1 MAYTEQTFFQKIK
14 PMVIKDMQENKIL
27 ASLTAAQAFI
37 ESSKGNSGLT
47 RDCNNLFGIKGTY
60 NGQSGTYWTTEYYN
74 GVATR
79 VRAAF
84 RKYPSWQESIG
95 DHSGMFNRMA
105 RYKNLRGL
113 TDYQKACVNVK
124 QDGYATSPTYTNTLF
139 TTINRY
145 QLYSWDAEALGKPV
159 AVINTTPTK
168 ALQKAIALPTL
179 KVGVK
184 SDYVLHWQKFLNLNG
199 YFCGNEDGKFGKNTE
214 EAVKAFQYSKGL
226 TPDGIIGADTWRSI
240 GLTA

>member
-1 MAYTEQTFFQKIK
+1 MAYTEQSFLRKIK
-14 PMVIKDMQENKIL
+14 PMVIKDMQESKIL

-37 ESSKGNSGLT
+37 ESNKGNSGLT
-47 RDCNNLFGIKGTY
+47 VQCNNLFGIKGQY
-60 NGQSGTYWTTEYYN
+60 NGQSETFWTTEYYN

-84 RKYPSWQESIG
+84 RKYPSWQESIT

-113 TDYQKACVNVK
+113 TDYQKACVYVK

-139 TTINRY
+139 TTINRLG
-145 QLYSWDAEALGKPV
+145 LYAWDAEALGKPV
-159 AVINTTPTK
+159 PVHAPAPSKEVK
-168 ALQKAIALPTL
+168 KAISLPTL
-179 KVGVK
+179 KKGCK

-199 YFCGNEDGKFGKNTE
+199 YFCGLEDGKFGLNTE
-214 EAVKAFQYSKGL
+214 EAVKAFQLSKGL
-226 TPDGIIGADTWRSI
+226 TPDGIIGGKTWASI

>member
-1 MAYTEQTFFQKIK
+1 MAYTDQTFFQKIK

-47 RDCNNLFGIKGTY
+47 RDCNNLFGIKGSY
-60 NGQSGTYWTTEYYN
+60 NGQYGMYWTTEYYN
-74 GVATR
+74 GVKTR
-79 VRAAF
+79 IQAAF
-84 RKYPSWQESIG
+84 RKYPSWQESIN

-113 TDYQKACVNVK
+113 TDYQKACVYVK

-139 TTINRY
+139 TTINNY

-159 AVINTTPTK
+159 PVQAPKMTNAVK
-168 ALQKAIALPTL
+168 KAIALPTL

-184 SDYVLHWQKFLNLNG
+184 NDYVLHWQKFLNLNG
-199 YFCGNEDGKFGKNTE
+199 YFCGLEDGKFGKNTE
-214 EAVKAFQYSKGL
+214 EAVKAFQLSKGL
-226 TPDGIIGADTWRSI
+226 KADGIIGADTWRSI

>member
-1 MAYTEQTFFQKIK
+1 
-14 PMVIKDMQENKIL
+14 MQENKIL

-47 RDCNNLFGIKGTY
+47 KDCNNLFGIKGQY
-60 NGQSGTYWTTEYYN
+60 NGQFGMFWTTEYYN
-74 GVATR
+74 GVKTR

-84 RKYPSWQESIG
+84 RKYPSWQESIS
-95 DHSGMFNRMA
+95 DHSGMFNRMK
-105 RYKNLRGL
+105 RYSNLVGL
-113 TDYQKACVNVK
+113 TDYQKACVYVK

-139 TTINRY
+139 TTINNY

-159 AVINTTPTK
+159 PVQAPKMTK
-168 ALQKAIALPTL
+168 AVEKAIALPTL
-179 KVGVK
+179 KVGAK
-184 SDYVLHWQKFLNLNG
+184 NDYVLHWQKFLNLNG

-214 EAVKAFQYSKGL
+214 EAVKAFQLSKGL
-226 TPDGIIGADTWRSI
+226 KADGVIGADTWRSI